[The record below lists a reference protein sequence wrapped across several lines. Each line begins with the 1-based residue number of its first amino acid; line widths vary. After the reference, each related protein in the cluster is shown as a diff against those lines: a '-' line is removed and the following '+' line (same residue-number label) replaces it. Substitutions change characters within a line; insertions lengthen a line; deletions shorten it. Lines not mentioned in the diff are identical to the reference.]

1 MRWPSWSTE
10 SAEDKKKA
18 VAPTRTWEEALT
30 TPQWRQWIA
39 PDTIIPT
46 FILTATILASFRVYR
61 RYLRQIPTAT
71 KISDSFW
78 RKRSL
83 FGTVTSVGDG
93 DGFRL
98 FHTPGGLMTGWGWF
112 RRVPEGR
119 ALKDKTISVRIAGV
133 DAPEGAHFGRPA
145 QPGAQEALDW
155 LTSYIL
161 HRRVR
166 TYVFRKDQYDRAV
179 GSVYVR
185 RWLLR
190 RDVGLEMLKRGLA
203 TVYEAKTGSEFG
215 KLEDRYRRAEQIAQR
230 KRKGI
235 WAAKGKDFESPRDY
249 KNRVASP

>member
-1 MRWPSWSTE
+1 M
-10 SAEDKKKA
+10 
-18 VAPTRTWEEALT
+18 
-30 TPQWRQWIA
+30 
-39 PDTIIPT
+39 
-46 FILTATILASFRVYR
+46 
-61 RYLRQIPTAT
+61 
-71 KISDSFW
+71 
-78 RKRSL
+78 
-83 FGTVTSVGDG
+83 
-93 DGFRL
+93 
-98 FHTPGGLMTGWGWF
+98 
-112 RRVPEGR
+112 
-119 ALKDKTISVRIAGV
+119 RIAGV

-190 RDVGLEMLKRGLA
+190 KDVGLEMLKRGLA

-215 KLEDRYRRAEQIAQR
+215 KLEARYRSAEQTARR

-235 WAAKGKDFESPRDY
+235 WAAKGKDFESPREY
-249 KNRVASP
+249 KTRVGSS